1 MFYFDPLYLVLAL
14 PAMLLGLWAQARVRG
29 SFKKYSGVPTG
40 TGINGAQAARKM
52 LDANGLQHVAVE
64 RVGGFLSDH
73 YDPGGKVLRLSA
85 DVYGG
90 ANLAGLGVAAH
101 EAGHALQD
109 QTSYAALRMRS
120 ALVPAVKIGGWVGP
134 IIFFA
139 GLFMST
145 AFGETIAWLGLL
157 IFGLTALFALV
168 TLPVEFNATA
178 RAKRLCVE
186 TGIID
191 ADERTGMDR
200 VLNAAA
206 LTYVAAFV
214 SSLLTLLYYLYR
226 AGLLGGRRS
235 D

>member
-1 MFYFDPLYLVLAL
+1 MFYFDPLYLVFAL
-14 PAMLLGLWAQARVRG
+14 PAMILGLWAQARVRG

-73 YDPGGKVLRLSA
+73 YDPRGKVLRLSA

-90 ANLAGLGVAAH
+90 ANLAAVGVAAH

-109 QTSYAALRMRS
+109 KTSYAALRFRS
-120 ALVPAVKIGGWVGP
+120 AMVPAVQIGSWLGP

-145 AFGETIAWLGLL
+145 AFGESIAWFGLF
-157 IFGLTALFALV
+157 IFGLTALFSIV
-168 TLPVEFNATA
+168 TLPVEFNASN
-178 RAKRLCVE
+178 RAKEQLVSLAILTPQE
-186 TGIID
+186 VQGVNK
-191 ADERTGMDR
+191 
-200 VLNAAA
+200 VLGAAA
-206 LTYVAAFV
+206 LTYVAAAIQAIV
-214 SSLLTLLYYLYR
+214 TMLYYASILM
-226 AGLLGGRRS
+226 RR